1 MATDPSLRGGQQSR
15 RKSGNEPGRGWPEKN
30 GGPNGGGS
38 FTASSQDIHR
48 TLPHSI
54 EAEQGVLGSMLISPR
69 EIIAECVEKINE
81 EYFYVPAHQT
91 IYVVLVE
98 LWNAGQGIDLITF
111 TQVLR
116 DRNLL
121 ETVGGAAAVT
131 SLFTFV
137 PTAANVTYYLEIVR
151 EKYILRQIIAACT
164 ESVRRSF
171 EEQDEVHNLLD
182 EVEQKIFS
190 VGEDRFKGQVLTMK
204 DQVMEA
210 IEAIEH
216 LYERRGG
223 ITGIST
229 GFAELDRM
237 TNGLH
242 ESEMIVIAAR
252 PSMGK
257 CLTSDSE
264 ITLADGSIATIEEIV
279 RGQRARLLTL
289 GADWR
294 FRFIEPSAFVDD
306 GIKPVYH
313 VVTRLGRSIETTLAH
328 PFLSFSGWTKLE
340 DLKPGMQIA
349 VPRALRV
356 FGEESCRDCEIK
368 LLAYLIGDG
377 CLTDTT
383 PEFTNGNPR
392 LRADFAE
399 AAREFG
405 DLSVRE
411 DTSANTRT
419 PSLHVAKDRTSLTRQ
434 RQEFGRRLRL
444 IVKSHSRSADAIARA
459 AGVLPSS
466 LSQWASGRVAPG
478 AKALERLCTALGVSV
493 TELLPNGL
501 AAISRNARNPLT
513 LWLARLGLWE
523 KGAHAKHVPPFVFR
537 LKREAIALFLNR
549 LFATDGWATLL
560 ASGQIQ
566 LGYSSVSAR
575 LIRQIQHLLLRFGV
589 IVSIRHR
596 QVKYGSGQRSAW
608 QLDITDADSI
618 KTFAANI
625 GIFGKEDAVER
636 CRAAAARKRPHTNR
650 DLIPPQV
657 WAHLAKAKGSRSW
670 AAVARS
676 AGFAAFSNIHVGR
689 RALSRRRLAA
699 LAAAVEDGALE
710 QLATSDVYW
719 DTIVSIM
726 PAGEKQVYD
735 LTIRDTHNFV
745 ANDICVHNTALAMNI
760 AEHVAI
766 NEKLPV
772 AVFSLE
778 MSSQQ
783 LVQRLLC
790 SRARVNL
797 QKVRDGFL
805 AERDFPSLTAA
816 ASKLA
821 EAQIFIDDSASLSI
835 LELRAKARRL
845 KAQKDIKLIVVD
857 YLQLLRS
864 TTRRAQDNRQLEI
877 SEISSG
883 LKGLAKE
890 LKVPVLVLA
899 QLNRQPEARTGGK
912 PRLSDLR
919 ESGSIEQDADLV
931 GLLVRPEIYE
941 EDEDARA
948 EKAGEAELIIAKQR
962 NGPVGEVS
970 LTFLKEFT
978 RFEDRARNVPEP
990 M

>member
-1 MATDPSLRGGQQSR
+1 
-15 RKSGNEPGRGWPEKN
+15 
-30 GGPNGGGS
+30 
-38 FTASSQDIHR
+38 
-48 TLPHSI
+48 
-54 EAEQGVLGSMLISPR
+54 
-69 EIIAECVEKINE
+69 
-81 EYFYVPAHQT
+81 
-91 IYVVLVE
+91 VLVE
-98 LWNAGQGIDLITF
+98 LWNGGQGIDLITF

-121 ETVGGAAAVT
+121 ETVGGASAVT

-151 EKYILRQIIAACT
+151 DKYILRQIIAACT

-171 EEQDEVHNLLD
+171 EEQDEVNNLLD

-210 IEAIEH
+210 IEAIEQ

-242 ESEMIVIAAR
+242 EAEMIVIAAR

-257 CLTSDSE
+257 
-264 ITLADGSIATIEEIV
+264 
-279 RGQRARLLTL
+279 
-289 GADWR
+289 
-294 FRFIEPSAFVDD
+294 
-306 GIKPVYH
+306 
-313 VVTRLGRSIETTLAH
+313 
-328 PFLSFSGWTKLE
+328 
-340 DLKPGMQIA
+340 
-349 VPRALRV
+349 
-356 FGEESCRDCEIK
+356 
-368 LLAYLIGDG
+368 
-377 CLTDTT
+377 
-383 PEFTNGNPR
+383 
-392 LRADFAE
+392 
-399 AAREFG
+399 
-405 DLSVRE
+405 
-411 DTSANTRT
+411 
-419 PSLHVAKDRTSLTRQ
+419 
-434 RQEFGRRLRL
+434 
-444 IVKSHSRSADAIARA
+444 
-459 AGVLPSS
+459 
-466 LSQWASGRVAPG
+466 
-478 AKALERLCTALGVSV
+478 
-493 TELLPNGL
+493 
-501 AAISRNARNPLT
+501 
-513 LWLARLGLWE
+513 
-523 KGAHAKHVPPFVFR
+523 
-537 LKREAIALFLNR
+537 
-549 LFATDGWATLL
+549 
-560 ASGQIQ
+560 
-566 LGYSSVSAR
+566 
-575 LIRQIQHLLLRFGV
+575 
-589 IVSIRHR
+589 
-596 QVKYGSGQRSAW
+596 
-608 QLDITDADSI
+608 
-618 KTFAANI
+618 
-625 GIFGKEDAVER
+625 
-636 CRAAAARKRPHTNR
+636 
-650 DLIPPQV
+650 
-657 WAHLAKAKGSRSW
+657 
-670 AAVARS
+670 
-676 AGFAAFSNIHVGR
+676 
-689 RALSRRRLAA
+689 
-699 LAAAVEDGALE
+699 
-710 QLATSDVYW
+710 
-719 DTIVSIM
+719 
-726 PAGEKQVYD
+726 
-735 LTIRDTHNFV
+735 
-745 ANDICVHNTALAMNI
+745 TALAMNI

-821 EAQIFIDDSASLSI
+821 ESQIYIDDTASLSI

-962 NGPVGEVS
+962 NGPVGEIP

-978 RFEDRARNVPEP
+978 RFEDRARNVAEP
-990 M
+990 L

>member
-1 MATDPSLRGGQQSR
+1 MATEPSLLGGQQSR
-15 RKSGNEPGRGWPEKN
+15 KKSGSAPGRGWPEKN

-38 FTASSQDIHR
+38 LTGSSQDIHR
-48 TLPHSI
+48 TLPHSV

-81 EYFYVPAHQT
+81 QYFYVPAHQT
-91 IYVVLVE
+91 VYVVLVE

-116 DRNLL
+116 DRNVL
-121 ETVGGAAAVT
+121 ETIGGAAFIT

-151 EKYILRQIIAACT
+151 DKYILRQIIAACT

-171 EEQDEVHNLLD
+171 EEQDEVNNLLD

-210 IEAIEH
+210 IESIER

-223 ITGIST
+223 ISGIST

-237 TNGLH
+237 TDGLH

-257 CLTSDSE
+257 
-264 ITLADGSIATIEEIV
+264 
-279 RGQRARLLTL
+279 
-289 GADWR
+289 
-294 FRFIEPSAFVDD
+294 
-306 GIKPVYH
+306 
-313 VVTRLGRSIETTLAH
+313 
-328 PFLSFSGWTKLE
+328 
-340 DLKPGMQIA
+340 
-349 VPRALRV
+349 
-356 FGEESCRDCEIK
+356 
-368 LLAYLIGDG
+368 
-377 CLTDTT
+377 
-383 PEFTNGNPR
+383 
-392 LRADFAE
+392 
-399 AAREFG
+399 
-405 DLSVRE
+405 
-411 DTSANTRT
+411 
-419 PSLHVAKDRTSLTRQ
+419 
-434 RQEFGRRLRL
+434 
-444 IVKSHSRSADAIARA
+444 
-459 AGVLPSS
+459 
-466 LSQWASGRVAPG
+466 
-478 AKALERLCTALGVSV
+478 
-493 TELLPNGL
+493 
-501 AAISRNARNPLT
+501 
-513 LWLARLGLWE
+513 
-523 KGAHAKHVPPFVFR
+523 
-537 LKREAIALFLNR
+537 
-549 LFATDGWATLL
+549 
-560 ASGQIQ
+560 
-566 LGYSSVSAR
+566 
-575 LIRQIQHLLLRFGV
+575 
-589 IVSIRHR
+589 
-596 QVKYGSGQRSAW
+596 
-608 QLDITDADSI
+608 
-618 KTFAANI
+618 
-625 GIFGKEDAVER
+625 
-636 CRAAAARKRPHTNR
+636 
-650 DLIPPQV
+650 
-657 WAHLAKAKGSRSW
+657 
-670 AAVARS
+670 
-676 AGFAAFSNIHVGR
+676 
-689 RALSRRRLAA
+689 
-699 LAAAVEDGALE
+699 
-710 QLATSDVYW
+710 
-719 DTIVSIM
+719 
-726 PAGEKQVYD
+726 
-735 LTIRDTHNFV
+735 
-745 ANDICVHNTALAMNI
+745 TALAMNI
-760 AEHVAI
+760 TEHVAL

-821 EAQIFIDDSASLSI
+821 EAQIFIDDSAGLSI

-845 KAQKDIKLIVVD
+845 KAQKDIRLIVVD

-877 SEISSG
+877 SEISAG

-890 LKVPVLVLA
+890 LKIPIIVIA

-962 NGPVGEVS
+962 NGPVGEIA

-978 RFEDRARNVPEP
+978 RFEDRARNVSEP
-990 M
+990 L